1 MGFLIDI
8 SDDAIAN
15 PCTSNIV
22 KLSACQKDFSRQ
34 AEEKDKANFRTA
46 SRCNQIS
53 REIGAGDE
61 IRTHDIYL
69 GKVTLYP

>member
-22 KLSACQKDFSRQ
+22 KLSACQKDFAPGRREGQS
-34 AEEKDKANFRTA
+34 NFRTA

-53 REIGAGDE
+53 RKFGAGDE

>member
-15 PCTSNIV
+15 PCHQQYCEVECVS
-22 KLSACQKDFSRQ
+22 KRFLR

-53 REIGAGDE
+53 RKIGAGDE

-69 GKVTLYP
+69 GKVTLYD